1 MLTFNEN
8 PIEVAEVR
16 GISKREKKQVDLT
29 IEQCFFVFDLLP
41 SRITRWR
48 YQTFVLGCPPRSSSH
63 SIGRRSTSS
72 DCV

>member
-41 SRITRWR
+41 SRIT
-48 YQTFVLGCPPRSSSH
+48 TAV
-63 SIGRRSTSS
+63 T
-72 DCV
+72 